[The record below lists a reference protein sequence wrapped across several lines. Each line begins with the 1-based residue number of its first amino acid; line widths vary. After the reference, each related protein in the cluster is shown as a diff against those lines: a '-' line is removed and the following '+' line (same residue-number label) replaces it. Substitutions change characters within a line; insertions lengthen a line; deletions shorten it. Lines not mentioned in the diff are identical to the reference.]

1 MAKVKCPVCKG
12 SGFEIISNTT
22 CPDCKGLG
30 STKIIV
36 SSFGAENDDAYKCKT
51 CGGTGSLIDKKRC
64 STCGGKGAIIVCDSC
79 GKQIKKQQPA
89 GQTPADIC
97 QECKVS
103 PIVFVLKPP
112 CSTRTVKVGTYYH
125 ATVKD
130 FKDFG
135 VFAELY
141 PGVQGLI
148 RNRNLKG
155 IKRSDIGKEIIVY
168 VNSKTRDGKL
178 ELIPTN
184 LTDYHH
190 GVRRDTIPKTAISSI
205 SRKMQDKTVLIQAK
219 VSQIKKTSGP
229 IAYNFVDATGS
240 IAGVAF
246 IKPTEDN
253 PYKDIAIGDIVEVY
267 GVVNTHRDIL
277 QIEIHDMTEAGDEE
291 TKTIRR
297 QIEKALDEKS
307 EPEKVDFLIKN
318 DILTKMQEDLYKLAK
333 IIRRAIFDGTPI
345 LLRHHADTDGISCA
359 VALEQAILPLIIE
372 EQPDSTEFRLKR
384 SPSKSPFWDFIDV
397 TKDVDF
403 ALQDAIKFGDKLPL
417 VVLLDLGSSTESLA
431 SIKKAKLFGLNVVVL
446 DHHFPEKVIK
456 KTVSLHVNPYFYE
469 GDYNLCSGMLGVE
482 LARIINPKI
491 SERIAFL
498 AALAGV
504 ADRVSGKALEQYLKI
519 AKKKGFTEELLQ
531 KMALAIDYE
540 QYFLRF
546 ADGKNIIDSIL
557 GFDDSLSE
565 THLELVDFLY
575 EEAKGAL
582 DNQIAICKAHLST
595 EELANNVILGT
606 IDVEKFAR
614 KFEFPP
620 PGKTT
625 GAIHDLLCEE
635 HPERGVI
642 TLGLGP
648 DFVVLRSRNVLINFP
663 AIIKGLKKKLPQ
675 AGIDGGGHEVVGSLK
690 FVEGMREEV
699 ITALKKALAKVV
711 PQLADK

>member
-36 SSFGAENDDAYKCKT
+36 SSFGPENDDAYKCKT

-64 STCGGKGAIIVCDSC
+64 TTCSGKGTIVVCDSC
-79 GKQIKKQQPA
+79 GKQIKKQLPS
-89 GQTPADIC
+89 GKTPADIC

-112 CSTRTVKVGTYYH
+112 CSTRTVKVGTYYR
-125 ATVKD
+125 AIVKD

-184 LTDYHH
+184 LTDFRHR
-190 GVRRDTIPKTAISSI
+190 VRRDSIPKTAISNI

-253 PYKDIAIGDIVEVY
+253 PYKDIVIGDIVEVY

-318 DILTKMQEDLYKLAK
+318 DILSKMQEDLYKLAK
-333 IIRRAIFDGTPI
+333 IVRRAIFDGTPI

-372 EQPDSTEFRLKR
+372 EQPDSAEFRLKR
-384 SPSKSPFWDFIDV
+384 SPSKAPFWDFIDV

-403 ALQDAIKFGDKLPL
+403 ALQDAMKFGDKLPL

-446 DHHFPEKVIK
+446 DHHFPEKIVK

-482 LARIINPKI
+482 LARIINPKV

-519 AKKKGFTEELLQ
+519 AKKNGFTEELLQ

-557 GFDDSLSE
+557 GFDDSLSK

-575 EEAKGAL
+575 EEAKEAL
-582 DNQIAICKAHLST
+582 NNQITICKAHLST
-595 EELANNVILGT
+595 EELANSVILGT

-635 HPERGVI
+635 HPEKGVI

-663 AIIKGLKKKLPQ
+663 AIIKSLKKKLPQ

-699 ITALKKALAKVV
+699 ITALKKALAKVE
-711 PQLADK
+711 PQLNK